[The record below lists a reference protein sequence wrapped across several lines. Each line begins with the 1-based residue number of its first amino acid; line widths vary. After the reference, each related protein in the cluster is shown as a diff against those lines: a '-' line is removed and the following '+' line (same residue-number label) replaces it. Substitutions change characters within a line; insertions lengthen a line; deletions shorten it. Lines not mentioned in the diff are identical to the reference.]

1 MKNVVV
7 NFRRRVAHTS
17 RSTMLPVP
25 LDKGEG
31 VAKAQNSCA
40 VFFTA
45 LLLRVMENRSSETLT
60 VNQLS
65 ADSFRQPSIRPE
77 PRSSG

>member
-45 LLLRVMENRSSETLT
+45 LLLRVMEKL
-60 VNQLS
+60 
-65 ADSFRQPSIRPE
+65 
-77 PRSSG
+77 